1 MHKVVRV
8 LKHNERHQHSE
19 RGKCLVKKVTQREK
33 EWERKYK
40 KEMKKD
46 RNNTFNIK
54 SEKER
59 RVGTCVAEKERRE
72 KKRDSV

>member
-1 MHKVVRV
+1 MFSKESHT
-8 LKHNERHQHSE
+8 ERE
-19 RGKCLVKKVTQREK
+19 RLIKTQ
-33 EWERKYK
+33 WERKYK

-59 RVGTCVAEKERRE
+59 RVGACVAEKERRE

>member
-1 MHKVVRV
+1 MFSKESHT
-8 LKHNERHQHSE
+8 ERE
-19 RGKCLVKKVTQREK
+19 RLIKTQ
-33 EWERKYK
+33 WERKYK

>member
-1 MHKVVRV
+1 MFSKESHT
-8 LKHNERHQHSE
+8 ERE
-19 RGKCLVKKVTQREK
+19 RLRKSQ
-33 EWERKYK
+33 WERKYK